1 MEDIGIYVHIP
12 FCAKKCYYCDF
23 VSYAGKQEKID
34 SYIEAVKQEIQFVSK
49 EEKQGQVFSQ
59 KQEEIGI
66 KEQKRKVSTIY
77 IGGGTPS
84 YIESK
89 YITQILQTIRENFD
103 VMKEAEITIEVNPG
117 TVTTEKIK
125 DYQAAGI
132 NRISIG
138 LQAVQDTLLKEIGR
152 IHTYN
157 QFLQTYADIKKVGI
171 ANQNI
176 DLMIGLPGQTIQQ
189 VEETISNILTLKPKH
204 ISVYSL
210 IVEEG
215 TILEK
220 QLGTGLFCLPDEEV
234 ERAMYWKVK
243 QMLEAKG
250 YEHYEISNFA
260 KKGYASKHNCHC
272 WYQKEYI
279 GFGVA
284 AHSYLNQ
291 KRYSNITDIDAYI
304 ENVQTGR
311 IQRNKQI
318 HEIQNKEDEQ
328 KEYMLLGLR
337 KIEGVSIQN
346 FKCKF
351 GENPIFLYRQKLDKL
366 VKEGLVEVDTNQIK
380 LTNRGID
387 LANLVWEEFI

>member
-1 MEDIGIYVHIP
+1 MEDIGIYIHIP

-23 VSYAGKQEKID
+23 ISYAGKQEKINN
-34 SYIEAVKQEIQFVSK
+34 YIEAVKQEIQIISK
-49 EEKQGQVFSQ
+49 QEQIQ
-59 KQEEIGI
+59 KQ
-66 KEQKRKVSTIY
+66 KRRVSTIY

-89 YITQILQTIRENFD
+89 YIKEILQTIQKSFE
-103 VMKEAEITIEVNPG
+103 VVEEAEITIEVNPG

-157 QFLQTYADIKKVGI
+157 QFLQTYTEIKKAGI
-171 ANQNI
+171 TNQNI
-176 DLMIGLPGQTIQQ
+176 DLMLGLPQQTIEQI
-189 VEETISNILTLKPKH
+189 EESINTIIALEPTH

-215 TILEK
+215 TFLEK

-243 QMLEAKG
+243 RILEAKG

-272 WYQKEYI
+272 WEQKEYI

-284 AHSYLNQ
+284 AHSYLNK
-291 KRYSNITDIDAYI
+291 KRYSNITDIEEYI
-304 ENVQTGR
+304 ENIQNNH

-337 KIEGVSIQN
+337 KIEGVSIQA
-346 FKCKF
+346 FKLKF
-351 GENPIFLYRQKLDKL
+351 QENPIFLYRQELNKL

-380 LTNRGID
+380 LTNKGID